1 VLTRNNDNRRI
12 YDRAQRHASDGVPD
26 SFFFFFFLL
35 HSASFATSE
44 SRLPSAEQE
53 ACLHCRAWA
62 TKEEGR
68 GMWR

>member
-1 VLTRNNDNRRI
+1 MLTRNNDNRRI
-12 YDRAQRHASDGVPD
+12 YDRAQRHASDGVPE
-26 SFFFFFFLL
+26 FFL

-44 SRLPSAEQE
+44 ARLPSAEQE

-62 TKEEGR
+62 TKEEGS